1 MKRYFLTDEGIKY
14 LETGMPEMNLVKLLE
29 SGNIE
34 IKEAQKLEN
43 FSVALQWAKKNGWVE
58 IRQGFLVLT
67 KYPESYEIETALKS
81 VASNMEIS
89 NKMAQILLQRNL
101 LQEEKDDA
109 YKRAEKYK
117 GTEVSSL
124 NEDII
129 KTGVWSE
136 TIIRPYNVEAPG
148 KKIYPGKK
156 QPYAA
161 FLDWVKNKMTG
172 LGFEE
177 MTGPIVETE
186 FWNMDALYM
195 PQFHAARD
203 IHDAYFLKEPKYAK
217 ALDKNILNAVKK
229 THEKGTS
236 ESRGWEYQYDVQRAH
251 RLVLRT
257 HDTAI
262 SPKTLSSQN
271 LKIPG
276 KYFQISRCFRYDVV
290 DATHLPDFYQ
300 LGGFVIDK
308 ELNIRHL
315 IGLLKLFAREFA
327 NTDKV
332 KIMPSYFPFTEPSV
346 QLMAKHPNFGWLE
359 LAGAGIFRH
368 EMTDPL
374 GIKHPV
380 IAWGAGLDRIFMLS
394 SGINDIRDL
403 FSHDINFLRKSEVVY

>member
-1 MKRYFLTDEGIKY
+1 
-14 LETGMPEMNLVKLLE
+14 
-29 SGNIE
+29 
-34 IKEAQKLEN
+34 
-43 FSVALQWAKKNGWVE
+43 
-58 IRQGFLVLT
+58 
-67 KYPESYEIETALKS
+67 
-81 VASNMEIS
+81 
-89 NKMAQILLQRNL
+89 
-101 LQEEKDDA
+101 
-109 YKRAEKYK
+109 
-117 GTEVSSL
+117 
-124 NEDII
+124 
-129 KTGVWSE
+129 
-136 TIIRPYNVEAPG
+136 
-148 KKIYPGKK
+148 
-156 QPYAA
+156 
-161 FLDWVKNKMTG
+161 
-172 LGFEE
+172 
-177 MTGPIVETE
+177 
-186 FWNMDALYM
+186 MDALYM

-276 KYFQISRCFRYDVV
+276 KYFQISRCFRYDIV